1 MLLGSSTTQ
10 IRLGSRFSSRQIPQG
25 SSSVMLLQT
34 VQYRLLF
41 LRSRMASAIP
51 AASACD
57 MPRTAN
63 ARRSALF
70 LPMPGSFM
78 KASTIRPR
86 ALPDIFPSWSPAF
99 SRLLLLTDTCDGV
112 SCSFFISIS
121 DLLSMPQSTIRNP
134 KSEHPRR
141 EPHAGGEFA
150 HLFLHEVLR
159 FSEGFV
165 HRCSDQIL
173 EHLDVLRVDHR
184 GVDLDRQDFLPPV
197 GDDGHHPSAGRGF
210 DGFPPRF
217 FLEFFDPLLHLLG
230 LFHDV
235 AEHVFR
241 HGKSWTNE
249 IIKLLGMDILKEIL
263 RLCNKKFG
271 VWGLWMHKKNK
282 WVLLQAGL
290 RRQA

>member
-10 IRLGSRFSSRQIPQG
+10 IRLGSRLSSRQMPQG

-57 MPRTAN
+57 MPRTAK

-70 LPMPGSFM
+70 LPKPGSLM
-78 KASTIRPR
+78 KASTILPR

-99 SRLLLLTDTCDGV
+99 SRLLLLTDISDGV

-150 HLFLHEVLR
+150 HLFL
-159 FSEGFV
+159 
-165 HRCSDQIL
+165 Q
-173 EHLDVLRVDHR
+173 DV
-184 GVDLDRQDFLPPV
+184 LPPV

-235 AEHVFR
+235 AEHVF
-241 HGKSWTNE
+241 
-249 IIKLLGMDILKEIL
+249 
-263 RLCNKKFG
+263 
-271 VWGLWMHKKNK
+271 
-282 WVLLQAGL
+282 
-290 RRQA
+290 